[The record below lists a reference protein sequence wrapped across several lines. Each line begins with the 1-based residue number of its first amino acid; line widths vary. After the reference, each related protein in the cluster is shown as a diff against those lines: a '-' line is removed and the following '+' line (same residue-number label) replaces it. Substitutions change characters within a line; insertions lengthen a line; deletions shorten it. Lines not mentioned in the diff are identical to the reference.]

1 MPIEI
6 RMPQPAPDIDE
17 ADLIDWLVEPGAEI
31 ALGEPIVEIETD
43 KSTLEVE
50 APAAGILCEITVAS
64 GSLGVPV
71 GTVLGLIEARA
82 EDSVPESEPRPPAA
96 PALPAT
102 PPSATRPATNRA
114 ESSTGGSLPLPD
126 SPGSGASAPP
136 VPRST
141 ALARRLAERAGIEI
155 DRMRGSGSHGRVTR
169 ADIERKTPPPGTGP
183 LEPYLRLEADCQ
195 ASALLRILASI
206 EENSGGTRIPLEVV
220 ILRATALGLRN
231 APEIAQASGAEAGA
245 PRDASVDIALLN
257 AGTPGEG
264 RRIREANRKG
274 LAALSAELEAP
285 DPEPETT
292 GDSESDAAEFVVIHL
307 DIPGVNRHWPV
318 PRPGAHVTVGSAP
331 PRRQPVAQG
340 ESVGVGDVLTLTLC
354 ADPSKIEA
362 AAAARLLVGIRRF
375 IERPLEMAL

>member
-17 ADLIDWLVEPGAEI
+17 VDLIDWLVEPGAEV

-50 APAAGILCEITVAS
+50 APAAGILSEITVAS

-71 GTVLGLIEARA
+71 GAVIGLIEARA
-82 EDSVPESEPRPPAA
+82 EESVPGSEPRPAAEPAR
-96 PALPAT
+96 PAT
-102 PPSATRPATNRA
+102 PPPAAGPTTNPSESATVGAVP
-114 ESSTGGSLPLPD
+114 SPD
-126 SPGSGASAPP
+126 SSDSGASAPP
-136 VPRST
+136 ASRST

-155 DRMRGSGSHGRVTR
+155 DRVRGSGSHGRVTR
-169 ADIERKTPPPGTGP
+169 ADIEQKIPAPGAGP

-206 EENSGGTRIPLEVV
+206 EENSGGTRIPLEAV
-220 ILRATALGLRN
+220 ILRAAALALRN
-231 APEIAQASGAEAGA
+231 APEIAQASGGEVA
-245 PRDASVDIALLN
+245 ASGDPPVDIALLN
-257 AGTPGEG
+257 AGTPGDG
-264 RRIREANRKG
+264 RQIREADRKG
-274 LAALSAELEAP
+274 LAILAAELEAL

-292 GDSESDAAEFVVIHL
+292 DGSESDTSEFAVIHL

-318 PRPGAHVTVGSAP
+318 PRPGARVTVGTAP

-354 ADPSKIEA
+354 ADTREIEA
-362 AAAARLLVGIRRF
+362 AAAARLLAAIRRF
-375 IERPLEMAL
+375 IEQPLEMAL